1 MGFGRKAGR
10 NTMATLQLQG
20 NLARTWEKVQ
30 QSAGAWSGPITMESG
45 AQLQVPLP
53 TKYSEMS
60 PDEIAVGIARAKE
73 ILGSKL
79 VILGHHYQR
88 EEVIRWADF
97 RGDSFKLCK

>member
-1 MGFGRKAGR
+1 
-10 NTMATLQLQG
+10 MATLQLQG
-20 NLARTWEKVQ
+20 NLARTFDKVQ
-30 QSAGAWSGPITMESG
+30 EKAGAWSGHITMETG

-53 TKYSEMS
+53 PKYNAMT

-88 EEVIRWADF
+88 EEVIHWADF
-97 RGDSFKLCK
+97 RGDSFKLCKDAAA